1 VSESLVRCRDLVKR
15 YGAHVALDRVSL
27 AIEEGAFA
35 VLLGPSGSGKT
46 TMLNVLGGF
55 LDPDEG
61 RVEIG
66 GRDVTEWPPARR
78 PTTTVFQ
85 DYALFPHMSVGAN
98 VAFGL
103 MMRGVAGPERRAKAR
118 EALVLVGL
126 PGMEARRP
134 HELSGGQRQRVALA
148 RALVVQPLVLL
159 LDEPLGALDLALRRQ
174 MQDELKGLQRRLGT
188 TFVHVTHD
196 QEEAMSIADVVVV
209 MRAGRIEDMG
219 PPRRVYLRP
228 ATLFTATFMGES
240 NLIEGRVLARD
251 GERVTVR
258 TALGDLALPGRNPVG
273 EAVVVVLRPEQIGLA
288 GGVGCIPL
296 GTVRIGAS
304 VFQGA
309 HQRVDATAA
318 PDGGVSLRLN
328 LPPTTA
334 VAPGESVEAWIDPT
348 AAVVL
353 PKEP

>member
-1 VSESLVRCRDLVKR
+1 MSEPLVRCHDLVKR
-15 YGAHVALDRVSL
+15 FGAVTALDHVSL
-27 AIEEGAFA
+27 TIDEGQFA

-55 LDPDEG
+55 VAPDAG

-66 GRDVTEWPPARR
+66 GRDVTSWPPARR

-85 DYALFPHMSVGAN
+85 DYALFPHMSVGRN

-103 MMRGVAGPERRAKAR
+103 MMRGVPAAQRRAKAR
-118 EALVLVGL
+118 EALELVGL
-126 PGMEARRP
+126 PDLADRRP

-148 RALVVQPLVLL
+148 RALVVHPLVLL

-174 MQDELKGLQRRLGT
+174 MQDELKNLQRRIGT

-209 MRAGRIEDMG
+209 MRAGRIEDVG

-240 NLIEGRVLARD
+240 NLIEGTIVASD
-251 GERVTVR
+251 GGRAKVR
-258 TALGDLALPGRNPVG
+258 TLLGDLVLPGEFPEG
-273 EAVVVVLRPEQIGLA
+273 APVVVVLRPEQIELA
-288 GGVGCIPL
+288 SAAGRTPIGGVRF
-296 GTVRIGAS
+296 TGA
-304 VFQGA
+304 VFQGTRQRA
-309 HQRVDATAA
+309 TAMAGPDGNFALRVDLPPAAVA
-318 PDGGVSLRLN
+318 PDG
-328 LPPTTA
+328 A
-334 VAPGESVEAWIDPT
+334 VPAWIDPA

-353 PKEP
+353 PRA